1 MSHNVVL
8 NISDSVYNELM
19 LTLSSFNND
28 EIEIVSNKICDD
40 EYDEKYYMNLVP
52 PELIVKS
59 EEEIDKRLAI
69 AEKSLSNGGGLTEEE
84 FDKEMDEFME
94 KLLSENH

>member
-19 LTLSSFNND
+19 LTLSSFNNNEV
-28 EIEIVSNKICDD
+28 EIISNEIYND
-40 EYDEKYYMNLVP
+40 EYDEEYYMNLVP
-52 PELIVKS
+52 PELIVTS

-69 AEKSLSNGGGLTEEE
+69 AEKSLSNGGGLNEEE
-84 FDKEMDEFME
+84 AE
-94 KLLSENH
+94 KYLLKLCPWLNDDN